1 MTDEKS
7 IEQTTEQREPS
18 FDDVISAIKQLAEE
32 TASLKSAFD
41 RHEHNSSGAV
51 LLRI

>member
-1 MTDEKS
+1 MT
-7 IEQTTEQREPS
+7 EQNKGEEVTEQREPS

>member
-1 MTDEKS
+1 MTEQNKDE
-7 IEQTTEQREPS
+7 EVTEQREPS
-18 FDDVISAIKQLAEE
+18 FDDVIAAIKQLAEE
-32 TASLKSAFD
+32 TASIKSAFD